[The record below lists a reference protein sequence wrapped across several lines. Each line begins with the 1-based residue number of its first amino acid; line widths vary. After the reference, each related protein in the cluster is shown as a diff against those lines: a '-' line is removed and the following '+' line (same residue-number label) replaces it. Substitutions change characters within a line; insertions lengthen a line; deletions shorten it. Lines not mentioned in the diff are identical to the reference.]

1 MTVWQNLK
9 TNASPQILEL
19 MQETCK
25 KLIIPI
31 DHICEFIKIFFAHK
45 PPEFIKVHINSDTI
59 SLFHIKNK
67 YILDR
72 FEIKSS
78 QIKSA
83 EATAFLE
90 SRTTLPL
97 QILIDDENVD
107 YRLISLRQ
115 TKWWNRHGLFNQIKI
130 TEFDETDWI
139 YHEHVPS
146 PTDAYRHT
154 FIAFKPSPIL
164 LETFMY
170 LNHLKNPVA
179 KIQLNSVQQTMAA
192 IDRIKEHEQIRS
204 FCPWSL
210 FIRKISDTEW
220 LLSAQQYGAIVISR
234 RGKFSANGSE
244 ESMMENEITTTLR
257 YLQRNGYKEGE
268 NLTLIT
274 AGFSD
279 EFNAHSFDSVFVTD
293 VIPVPVRDIDTRIQ
307 LSSHFYELSAHGFW
321 VLNQIRS
328 VLRKPNSFYKK
339 GFNPRLMLSQRLAYW
354 APFICKRIII
364 PISTICFLI
373 LLTYASKTHILK
385 EDIKTT
391 LFKKEA
397 MLSTTGN
404 EKRRLEAANFDV
416 FKNIIGE
423 NPLTFLKVLSI
434 SLAKEAYI
442 SQFSW
447 NTRNNNNHWLSTFE
461 ATVTFLE
468 HSSLT
473 KRKTK
478 SSKALSTYQQK
489 VQKKL
494 QKSYP
499 NAKIVWLPIPGKA
512 AYTLG
517 VTWD

>member
-9 TNASPQILEL
+9 INASPQILEF
-19 MQETCK
+19 MQEACK
-25 KLIIPI
+25 KLATPI
-31 DHICEFIKIFFAHK
+31 DHIREFVKDFFAHK
-45 PPEFIKVHINSDTI
+45 PPEFIKIHISSDTI
-59 SLFHIKNK
+59 SLFHIKNR

-72 FEIKSS
+72 FEITTSQMKSIELTS
-78 QIKSA
+78 
-83 EATAFLE
+83 FLA
-90 SRTTLPL
+90 SRATLPL

-107 YRLISLRQ
+107 YRLVSLSQ

-130 TEFDETDWI
+130 SEFDKTNWI

-146 PTDAYRHT
+146 PTDAHRHV
-154 FIAFKPSPIL
+154 FIALKTSPVL

-170 LNHLKNPVA
+170 LTNLQNPIA

-192 IDRIKEHEQIRS
+192 IDRIKEHEPTCS

-220 LLSAQQYGAIVISR
+220 LLSAQQYGAIVLSR
-234 RGKFSANGSE
+234 RGKFAANSSE
-244 ESMMENEITTTLR
+244 ESMIENEIATTLR
-257 YLQRNGYKEGE
+257 YLQRNGYEEGE

-279 EFNAHSFDSVFVTD
+279 EFNAHSFDSVCIAA

-307 LSSHFYELSAHGFW
+307 LGSHLNELSVHGFW
-321 VLNQIRS
+321 ILNQIRS
-328 VLRKPNSFYKK
+328 ILRKPNSFYKK
-339 GFNPRLMLSQRLAYW
+339 GFNPRFVLSQRLAYW
-354 APFICKRIII
+354 TPFICGRVLM
-364 PISTICFLI
+364 PITITCFLALI
-373 LLTYASKTHILK
+373 TYASKTHVLQ

-416 FKNIIGE
+416 FKNITGE
-423 NPLTFLKVLSI
+423 NPLIFLKALSV
-434 SLAKEAYI
+434 SLAKEAHI
-442 SQFSW
+442 TQFSW
-447 NTRNNNNHWLSTFE
+447 NAKKDNHHWLSSFE
-461 ATVTFLE
+461 ATVAFLE
-468 HSSLT
+468 HSSPV
-473 KRKTK
+473 KKKTK
-478 SSKALSTYQQK
+478 SSKSFFMYQQK

-499 NAKIVWLPIPGKA
+499 NAKIIWLPIPGKA